1 MASKVEGLRD
11 FQAQAFP
18 SWQSDGACERGR
30 NAERPLRLAAAARR
44 RTFGAPTGKPRCE
57 TACLLLEVPMSG
69 DMQRWSKRR
78 KLEVVMW
85 LFRGESLDDVSRDVG
100 LEISRLE
107 KWRDKAM
114 RGLEEGLRE
123 REGDPVQVA
132 LDDAN
137 RRIGELSMENE
148 LLRKKARRSG
158 AFWPGRLRK

>member
-1 MASKVEGLRD
+1 
-11 FQAQAFP
+11 
-18 SWQSDGACERGR
+18 
-30 NAERPLRLAAAARR
+30 
-44 RTFGAPTGKPRCE
+44 
-57 TACLLLEVPMSG
+57 MSV
-69 DMQRWSKRR
+69 DVQRWGKRR
-78 KLEVVMW
+78 KMEVVMR
-85 LFRGESLDDVSRDVG
+85 LFQGESLDDVSRDVG
-100 LEISRLE
+100 VEISRLE

-148 LLRKKARRSG
+148 LLREKARRSG